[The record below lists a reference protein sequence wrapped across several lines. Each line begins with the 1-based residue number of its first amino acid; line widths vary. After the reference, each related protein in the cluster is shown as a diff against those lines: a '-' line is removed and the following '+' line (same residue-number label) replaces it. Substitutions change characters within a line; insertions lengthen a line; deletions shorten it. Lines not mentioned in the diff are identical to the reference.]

1 MQQATCNTE
10 LIYVWHL
17 MVDLGRGGTH
27 RRHYLRLRLPPTGRR
42 GDVGGVAI
50 VGIALGH
57 TAVWVVLAASC
68 VIRALSPQ
76 SSGIANNI
84 AFLALPLY
92 GLFLFTMVGIRQ

>member
-1 MQQATCNTE
+1 MFGISWWIWAGAA
-10 LIYVWHL
+10 LI
-17 MVDLGRGGTH
+17 
-27 RRHYLRLRLPPTGRR
+27 
-42 GDVGGVAI
+42 VAI
-50 VGIALGH
+50 IYAFVYPQPGEGVTLAAWQSWVLRWGH

-76 SSGIANNI
+76 SAGIANNI